1 MRKFRQLLR
10 QNWAGT
16 AGVAVLKVLASLA
29 MVFAGYSLSFLVTAC
44 EYDGDRV
51 RALTITLGIVLA
63 VWLSAMGIYYLSCL
77 AQAKFRQH
85 IKNQLRSM
93 IGETVCA
100 LDYGEF
106 VSRDCG
112 SYVSWLTNDVDQLY
126 VQSFAALFTM
136 IEELSAALFS
146 FAALLTLS
154 WQVGAA
160 ALVLL
165 AVISVAPQFASGLL
179 QEATRQRSE
188 ALETSTE
195 RYKDTLMGGSIFFL
209 SGLREQIVLRILRAS
224 REAEQ
229 VCWRSDRTN
238 ATVQTLVTTVSMVG
252 QVVLVFVT
260 LLSVVTGT
268 TPTGAAL
275 SVGNLSG
282 SFFNG
287 ASAFVQ
293 AVITLRASQPLWEKF
308 RQEPG
313 ASQQGAQLDIIP
325 EIRLENVSFR
335 YGDSPVLEH
344 ESCTF
349 RAGGKYALMGESG
362 SGKSTLAR
370 LILGLLPGYTGRI
383 TYGGAEQRELAP
395 GALYRHIAYV
405 DQQVYLFQDTLRYNI
420 TLGQGY
426 TDAEVMAVIRKCRL
440 EAFLDSLPG
449 GLDTPVLEN
458 GKNLSGGQ
466 RQRIALARS
475 LIRGASFL
483 ILDEGTSALDVENAL
498 EIENALLDTED
509 LSVILITH
517 DLRDAVRQKLTGI
530 HMLT

>member
-1 MRKFRQLLR
+1 MRKFRQILR
-10 QNWAGT
+10 QNWAGA
-16 AGVAVLKVLASLA
+16 AGVAVLKALASLT
-29 MVFAGYSLSFLVTAC
+29 MVCAGYSLSFLVTAC
-44 EYDGDRV
+44 EYGGNKV

-85 IKNQLRSM
+85 IKTQLRGM

-106 VSRDCG
+106 IGRDCG

-126 VQSFAALFTM
+126 TQSFAALFTM

-146 FAALLTLS
+146 FAALLALS

-165 AVISVAPQFASGLL
+165 AVISVAPQFASPLL
-179 QEATRQRSE
+179 QEATRRRSE

-195 RYKDTLMGGSIFFL
+195 RYKDVLMGSSIFFL
-209 SGLREQIVLRILRAS
+209 SDLREQIARRILRAS

-229 VCWRSDRTN
+229 VCWCCDRTN
-238 ATVQTLVTTVSMVG
+238 ATVQTLITTVSMVG
-252 QVVLVFVT
+252 QVVLVFIT

-287 ASAFVQ
+287 AGAFVQ
-293 AVITLRASQPLWEKF
+293 AVMTLQASKPLWVKF
-308 RQEPG
+308 CPDSG
-313 ASQQGAQLDIIP
+313 TSQQGAALESVP

-383 TYGGAEQRELAP
+383 TYGGAEQRELAS
-395 GALYRHIAYV
+395 GELYRHIAYM

-420 TLGQGY
+420 TLGQPY

-440 EAFLDSLPG
+440 EAFLDSLPD
-449 GLDTPVLEN
+449 GLDTPILEN

-475 LIRGASFL
+475 LIRRTSFL
-483 ILDEGTSALDVENAL
+483 ILDEGTSALDEENAL

-509 LSVILITH
+509 LGVILITH
-517 DLRDAVRQKLTGI
+517 DLRDTVRHRLTSI
-530 HMLT
+530 HTLA